1 MSHQKKFQHYRP
13 INDILQAIF
22 SFTFTSGS
30 WKSDFSSLSE
40 WTLPMPETKIWD
52 HFSIKIYPLLVGNM
66 ASETTFGH
74 WKVVFSWG
82 KGRKMTFSQ
91 NPLSSRFWA
100 SGFWMSILSSANF
113 KKDPPWKI
121 FFLSVHAPA
130 TSVFKTYRLGLSS
143 SKGNKEPGAK
153 VTKEYS
159 VIEGGTFCWYFW
171 KSSWKSLQAVGVIRS
186 GPLGGCWVDVERL
199 LDGVREDV
207 WGWTTTKKLMK
218 SI

>member
-1 MSHQKKFQHYRP
+1 MDSRIGLDYIVENKEYTAKLGSGAHIFPHLTAIRP
-13 INDILQAIF
+13 
-22 SFTFTSGS
+22 STSGRS
-30 WKSDFSSLSE
+30 MDWERKNVSRRIFFEIWNLSLKSDFSSLSE

-52 HFSIKIYPLLVGNM
+52 HFSIQIYPLLVGNM

-130 TSVFKTYRLGLSS
+130 TSVHSS
-143 SKGNKEPGAK
+143 H
-153 VTKEYS
+153 YS
-159 VIEGGTFCWYFW
+159 DTLVGHW
-171 KSSWKSLQAVGVIRS
+171 KSFV
-186 GPLGGCWVDVERL
+186 VDRVVKE
-199 LDGVREDV
+199 V
-207 WGWTTTKKLMK
+207 TITI
-218 SI
+218 S